1 MSNSDAS
8 RDVMFNGRSVLCLKK
23 NLLGKP
29 VNIKVGTQTSK
40 RCDIGLKSICRSF
53 FCGKSEETDFFF
65 LLCRKKQSAY
75 VRTIFL
81 PS

>member
-8 RDVMFNGRSVLCLKK
+8 RDVMFKGPSVLCLKK

-29 VNIKVGTQTSK
+29 VNIKVGAQTSK

-53 FCGKSEETDFFF
+53 FCGESEETDFIFF
-65 LLCRKKQSAY
+65 CVGKNK
-75 VRTIFL
+75 VHM
-81 PS
+81 